1 MKKIFLEFI
10 LQQMKIKFKKNAAG
24 MKKRY
29 TFAESK
35 I

>member
-10 LQQMKIKFKKNAAG
+10 LSEMKIKFEKNISEI
-24 MKKRY
+24 KKRY